1 MGTGALPYPSRGY
14 EGFQGRIE
22 EVSST
27 SVPAWPAERRAGK
40 GAPNVVVVLLDD
52 LGFSDVSPFGGEIDT
67 PNLASLAEAG
77 YRFTNYHSAPVC
89 SPARAALL
97 TGLNPHRAGFSSVA
111 HADPGFPGYTLEIA
125 DDVPTIAESFRAG
138 GYATFMVGKWHLT
151 KESKMHDGADKASWP
166 CQRGFDRYYGCM
178 DGFTTL
184 FQPHRLVQDNTPLVI
199 DDFPEDYFLTDDL
212 TNQALRM
219 IKSLRANDA
228 DKPFFLYF
236 AHQAVHGPIQ
246 AKEEDIVKYRGAYEA
261 GWDHVRDERFRRQVR
276 EGLFP
281 AETALPTEQE
291 PGLEILPWDNLS
303 EEQKLLFARYME
315 VYAASVDNV
324 DHNLGR
330 LLNHLKEI
338 GEYENT
344 IVVFASDN
352 GGTAEGGPDGTR
364 SYFSQFIHLAGLP
377 ADWDRDVSRDLEL
390 IGGPRAFAHYPRGW
404 ARASNT
410 PLRLYKGH
418 TFAGGIRVPLLVS
431 WPAGLPRAAEDN
443 GIRSQFAYV
452 TDLGQTLLGLAG
464 VEHLRQRH
472 GQQAKEVDGASFES
486 VLRNS
491 SAPATR
497 NEQYTEFIGHRGYFC
512 DQWKIV
518 TEHRFGEPFSDDE
531 WELYDIAA
539 DPTET
544 VNLATAHPEK
554 VAELAE
560 KWRAEA
566 WNNTVFPLNDDGSL
580 FRIRPSTELVLSD
593 PVTLYPG
600 TPTLER
606 YRSSKLIHLRSF
618 DITADFD
625 YHDGDS
631 GVLLAHGDQ
640 GGGYVV
646 FVQDHRLCL
655 SYNEYGRMH
664 RASSPIRS
672 TGPLQARLT
681 AEALPDVKWTL
692 RLELAGAAVQ
702 LEPVLQLVGMSPFT
716 GISVGVDR
724 GSPVDWELYEG
735 VRSGR
740 YTGTLR
746 RVRYEPGPMAVY
758 NPEIIINIER
768 EVERI
773 YE

>member
-1 MGTGALPYPSRGY
+1 MNAGALPYPSRGY

-22 EVSST
+22 EVSSA
-27 SVPAWPAERRAGK
+27 SLPAWPAGRRARA
-40 GAPNVVVVLLDD
+40 GAPNVIVVLLDD
-52 LGFSDVSPFGGEIDT
+52 LGFSDMSPFGSEIDT
-67 PNLASLAEAG
+67 PNVAALAEAG

-125 DDVPTIAESFRAG
+125 DDVPTVAESFQAA

-151 KESKMHDGADKASWP
+151 KESKLHDGADKDSWP
-166 CQRGFDRYYGCM
+166 CQRGFDRYYGSM

-184 FQPHRLVQDNTPLVI
+184 FQPHRLVQDNSPLTI

-212 TNQALRM
+212 TDQALRM
-219 IKSLRANDA
+219 IKSLRAGDPA
-228 DKPFFLYF
+228 KPFFLYF
-236 AHQAVHGPIQ
+236 AHTAVHGPIQ
-246 AKEEDIVKYRGAYEA
+246 AKETDIAKYRGLYDA
-261 GWDHVRDERFRRQVR
+261 GWDHVRDERFARQIR
-276 EGLFP
+276 DGLFP
-281 AETALPTEQE
+281 EHTALPAEQE
-291 PGLEILPWDNLS
+291 QGLEIEPWDSLS
-303 EEQKLLFARYME
+303 REQQRLFARYME
-315 VYAASVDNV
+315 VYAAAVDNV
-324 DHNLGR
+324 DQNLGR
-330 LLNHLKEI
+330 LLDHLKET

-364 SYFSQFIHLAGLP
+364 SYFSQFVQLAGLP
-377 ADWDRDVSRDLEL
+377 ADWDRDVPRELEL

-418 TFAGGIRVPLLVS
+418 TFAGGIRVPLLIS
-431 WPAGLPRAAEDN
+431 WPAGLPRAAGDK

-472 GQQAKEVDGASFES
+472 GQQAKDVDGLSFES
-486 VLRNS
+486 VLRNG
-491 SAPATR
+491 SAPAIR
-497 NEQYTEFIGHRGYFC
+497 NEQYTEFIGHRGYFS

-518 TEHRFGEPFSDDE
+518 TEHRFGEPFSDHE
-531 WELYDIAA
+531 WELYDLAA

-544 VNLATAHPEK
+544 VNLAAAHPEK

-560 KWRAEA
+560 KWRAAA

-580 FRIRPSTELVLSD
+580 FRTRPSTELVLSD
-593 PVTLYPG
+593 PVTLYPD

-618 DITADFD
+618 EACADFE
-625 YHDGDS
+625 YRAGDS

-640 GGGYVV
+640 GGGYVM
-646 FVQDHRLCL
+646 FVQDGQLSL

-664 RASSPIRS
+664 RASCSIPAEGS
-672 TGPLQARLT
+672 LQARLT
-681 AEALPDVKWTL
+681 AEALPDVKWAL
-692 RLELAGAAVQ
+692 RLELPGAAAR
-702 LEPVLQLVGMSPFT
+702 LGPVLQLVGMSPFT

-724 GSPVDWELYEG
+724 GSPVDWELYEQA
-735 VRSGR
+735 RSAR
-740 YTGTLR
+740 YTGVLR
-746 RVRYEPGPMAVY
+746 RVRFEPGPKAGY
-758 NPEIIINIER
+758 NPEMIIDIER